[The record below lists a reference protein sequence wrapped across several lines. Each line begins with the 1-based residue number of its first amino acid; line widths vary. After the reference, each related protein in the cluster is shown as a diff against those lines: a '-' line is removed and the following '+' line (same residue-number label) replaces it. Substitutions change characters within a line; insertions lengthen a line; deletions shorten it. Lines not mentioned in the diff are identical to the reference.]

1 MKKWNWS
8 KIVQAILLIIGAI
21 GGGAYGLETAGVIDL
36 NPTPVQAQPEAM
48 AAVPGDPVYYIV
60 NAQVIWKK
68 TNTALPD
75 AQYMA
80 VMHQV
85 RMGKIPTLGSAFN
98 VVRDGFVNGKIKEP
112 APGYVPVYP
121 YSAEVVT
128 RVGIPL
134 SESGDKPEEE
144 KPETE

>member
-1 MKKWNWS
+1 MKKWNLQ
-8 KIVQAILLIIGAI
+8 KILNAILLVIGAI

-36 NPTPVQAQPEAM
+36 NPAPVQAEAEPI
-48 AAVPGDPVYYIV
+48 AAVPGAPVYYIV

-75 AQYMA
+75 DKYFA

-85 RMGKIPTLGSAFN
+85 RMEKIPTLGSAFN

-112 APGYVPVYP
+112 APGYVPVYL

-134 SESGDKPEEE
+134 SESGDKPKSE
-144 KPETE
+144 KPVTE